1 MKKKKIQI
9 IYNCIMV
16 AFVLYAWLRMF
27 FDTEESRLSS
37 RGFTNLKYFTTLSN
51 IFAGVVAVLWL
62 IRVLRKKDTEAQGR
76 LKYIAACSVAL
87 TFLVVLGFLGPLY
100 GFGTMYVRS
109 NFFFHLVVPLMAVAE
124 FIFFNEKKMKMRD
137 NLFVIIPP
145 LLYGTVY
152 LLNTLINGAKGNDI
166 YGFLNWGYPVGI
178 LIFAVICLVTF
189 LSGLGLRLLN
199 GVRLRG
205 SGIQ

>member
-1 MKKKKIQI
+1 MRKKVRLV
-9 IYNCIMV
+9 YNVIMF

-27 FDTEESRLSS
+27 FDREESRLSS

-51 IFAGVVAVLWL
+51 IFAGAVALAL
-62 IRVLRKKDTEAQGR
+62 IIIVLRKKDTAALCR
-76 LKYIAACSVAL
+76 WKYVSACAVGL

-109 NFFFHLVVPLMAVAE
+109 NFFFHLTVPLMAMAE
-124 FIFFNEKKMKMRD
+124 FIIFNERKMSAKE
-137 NLFVIIPP
+137 NLLVIIPP

-152 LLNTLINGAKGNDI
+152 IINTLLRGVKGNDI

-178 LIFAVICLVTF
+178 LIFAVIGLVTW
-189 LSGLGLRLLN
+189 LLGLLLRLLGRHKN
-199 GVRLRG
+199 TAAEL
-205 SGIQ
+205 